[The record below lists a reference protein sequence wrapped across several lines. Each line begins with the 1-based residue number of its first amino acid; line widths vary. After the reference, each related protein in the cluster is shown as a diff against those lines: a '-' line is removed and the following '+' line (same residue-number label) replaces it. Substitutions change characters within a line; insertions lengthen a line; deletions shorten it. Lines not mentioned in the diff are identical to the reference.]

1 MGIVPKGAFDFI
13 EEKSLPK
20 PLLNEF
26 GSGGYLMYRMSD
38 ADGNPSSKV
47 AIDGRTNVNPDE
59 IWRMHQASFSGRAN
73 WQDFITKVN
82 PGTIVWRQGS
92 PFVSLLLLSPDW
104 CRVFASGTKDED
116 YVVFVRAEY
125 FRSQSGELTSIDCG

>member
-1 MGIVPKGAFDFI
+1 
-13 EEKSLPK
+13 
-20 PLLNEF
+20 
-26 GSGGYLMYRMSD
+26 MYRFSD
-38 ADGNPSSKV
+38 QNGIPSYKV

-82 PGTIVWRQGS
+82 PGTILWRQGS

-104 CRVFASGTKDED
+104 CRVFASGAKDDD
-116 YVVFVRAEY
+116 YAVFVRAEY
-125 FRSQSGELTSIDCG
+125 FRSQNGALTSIDCE